1 MKTEV
6 DRRVLIYYCRTCGFG
21 ALAQQISDASAREFG
36 NTLGIRVDCKS
47 SYWGCF
53 RGEMEGVEIF
63 NRRKTRGWLGR
74 VGFGRTPTKEE
85 IIKLIRL
92 HLNYAKN

>member
-1 MKTEV
+1 MKTDV
-6 DRRVLIYYCRTCGFG
+6 SRRVLICYCQTCGFG
-21 ALAQQISDASAREFG
+21 ALAEQISDALAREFG
-36 NTLGIRVDCKS
+36 NTFGIRVDCKS

-53 RGEMEGVEIF
+53 RVEIEGVEIF
-63 NRRKTRGWLGR
+63 NRWKTRGWLGR
-74 VGFGRTPTKEE
+74 VGIGRTPTKEE